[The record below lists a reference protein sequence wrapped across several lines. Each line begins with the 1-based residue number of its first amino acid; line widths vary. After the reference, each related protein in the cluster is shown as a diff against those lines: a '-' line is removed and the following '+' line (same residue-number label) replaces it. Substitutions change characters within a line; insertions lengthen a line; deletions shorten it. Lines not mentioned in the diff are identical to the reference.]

1 MTSFKLDFMV
11 EPPNAP
17 SISILRKTRI
27 TLGREPLKAWA
38 LDSVYVSPER
48 SKDQVEFSLDEIP
61 ADGPVLFAAGAL
73 ASINRQIVEAMAKQ
87 GLGSI
92 IVAPDEMDI
101 GFTTG
106 EDLREEGNTT
116 LHLTIFLPTIK
127 ELHSFATGER
137 VPENDATNNPVHSR
151 ILENSPVQAGETFWP
166 NRVDDYVARLNRHP
180 GRRVVAQL
188 SPSYDREQLYLDY
201 QITESKPW
209 IAYAAISNSGAES
222 TGIWQARIGMVHLQ
236 LTNRDDILSLDFVM
250 NTNTDVRAVNLG
262 YQLPLW
268 IDTVRLE
275 VDAGYADFE
284 ASSADAFPF
293 ISDFKGTQAHG
304 GFNIAYNFLQIEEY
318 FFDLRVGTTLEF
330 IETKNSTR
338 FAFDNAAE
346 EERTTGN
353 DNFLPV
359 RLGLGVERKNR
370 NLKLSVSTWA
380 DFYTLDHDTSDP
392 QSDFNNLGRLEPDNH
407 PIVFRWDAKL
417 ALFIDALLADPKNP
431 APISAHEFVMRY
443 RGQSAFNKYR
453 LIPHYQQI
461 AGGADSVR
469 GYEQGATAGDTVHLA
484 TLEYRLHVPRIFRP
498 RPKTTQFPLIGEF
511 AIAPR
516 RPGERP
522 DWDWVVKVFYDVAS
536 VRQSQRRDIEFN
548 DVLQGVGVGTE
559 LFIKRNVQLRFDWGI
574 GLEDARCNSAS
585 VPRCEIDK
593 HEWEINFAANFFY

>member
-1 MTSFKLDFMV
+1 MSLSPFVHFLQCRRRLAVSSWIGWVLVVGLGASVAHAQLTEEDTWPDLTASEAGDPDIEAAEPGTDAPKSESFEGATYTVTSFELDFMV

-127 ELHSFATGER
+127 ELQSFATGER

-304 GFNIAYNFLQIEEY
+304 GFNIAYN
-318 FFDLRVGTTLEF
+318 
-330 IETKNSTR
+330 
-338 FAFDNAAE
+338 
-346 EERTTGN
+346 
-353 DNFLPV
+353 
-359 RLGLGVERKNR
+359 
-370 NLKLSVSTWA
+370 
-380 DFYTLDHDTSDP
+380 
-392 QSDFNNLGRLEPDNH
+392 
-407 PIVFRWDAKL
+407 
-417 ALFIDALLADPKNP
+417 
-431 APISAHEFVMRY
+431 
-443 RGQSAFNKYR
+443 
-453 LIPHYQQI
+453 
-461 AGGADSVR
+461 
-469 GYEQGATAGDTVHLA
+469 
-484 TLEYRLHVPRIFRP
+484 
-498 RPKTTQFPLIGEF
+498 
-511 AIAPR
+511 
-516 RPGERP
+516 
-522 DWDWVVKVFYDVAS
+522 
-536 VRQSQRRDIEFN
+536 
-548 DVLQGVGVGTE
+548 
-559 LFIKRNVQLRFDWGI
+559 
-574 GLEDARCNSAS
+574 
-585 VPRCEIDK
+585 
-593 HEWEINFAANFFY
+593 